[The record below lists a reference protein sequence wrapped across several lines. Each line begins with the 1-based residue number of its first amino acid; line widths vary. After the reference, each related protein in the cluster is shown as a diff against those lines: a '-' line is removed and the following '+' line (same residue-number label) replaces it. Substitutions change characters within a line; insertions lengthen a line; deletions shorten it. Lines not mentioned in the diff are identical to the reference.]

1 MENIP
6 IIQEIISTT
15 KTNIPISGFIFNL
28 LVSALLGFVLAK
40 VFIKYANVM
49 SNKNTMAYNLMLLVI
64 ITTLVISIVKSS
76 LALSLGLVGAL
87 SIVRFRT
94 AIKEPEELIYLFT
107 AIAIGLGLGAEQV
120 LITLIAFAIII
131 TIIIFV
137 NKTYFN
143 VESNYNL
150 YLTISNNNPKNI
162 KSEIIAETIK
172 SHCSKL
178 ILKRLDESANSYEIL
193 FLATFESYDQ
203 LNHAKNALKKLDDN
217 LVISVL
223 DNQAIH

>member
-6 IIQEIISTT
+6 IIQEILSTT

-49 SNKNTMAYNLMLLVI
+49 SNKNTMAYNLMLLAI

-94 AIKEPEELIYLFT
+94 AIKEPEELIYLFI

-120 LITLIAFAIII
+120 LVTLIAFTIII

-143 VESNYNL
+143 VENNYNL
-150 YLTISNNNPKNI
+150 YLTISNNTATTFGGI
-162 KSEIIAETIK
+162 
-172 SHCSKL
+172 CFFGL
-178 ILKRLDESANSYEIL
+178 FGES
-193 FLATFESYDQ
+193 Q
-203 LNHAKNALKKLDDN
+203 LGGM
-217 LVISVL
+217 
-223 DNQAIH
+223 QQ

>member
-1 MENIP
+1 MENIS

-15 KTNIPISGFIFNL
+15 KTNIPIVGFIFNL

-49 SNKNTMAYNLMLLVI
+49 SNKNTMAYNLMLLAI

-94 AIKEPEELIYLFT
+94 AIKEPEELIYLFI

-120 LITLIAFAIII
+120 LITLIAFIIII
-131 TIIIFV
+131 TIIIVF
-137 NKTYFN
+137 K
-143 VESNYNL
+143 
-150 YLTISNNNPKNI
+150 
-162 KSEIIAETIK
+162 
-172 SHCSKL
+172 
-178 ILKRLDESANSYEIL
+178 
-193 FLATFESYDQ
+193 
-203 LNHAKNALKKLDDN
+203 
-217 LVISVL
+217 
-223 DNQAIH
+223 IHW

>member
-1 MENIP
+1 MENIA

-15 KTNIPISGFIFNL
+15 KTNIPISSFIFNL
-28 LVSALLGFVLAK
+28 LVSTLLGFVLAK

-49 SNKNTMAYNLMLLVI
+49 SNKNIIAYNLMLLAI

-94 AIKEPEELIYLFT
+94 AIKEPEELIYLFI

-120 LITLIAFAIII
+120 LITVIAFALIIV
-131 TIIIFV
+131 IIIFV
-137 NKTYFN
+137 NKAYFN

-150 YLTISNNNPKNI
+150 YLTISNNNPKNV
-162 KSEIIAETIK
+162 KSETITKTLK
-172 SHCSKL
+172 SHCDKL
-178 ILKRLDESANSYEIL
+178 ILKRLDENVDNYEIL
-193 FLATFESYDQ
+193 FLAAFENYDQ
-203 LNHAKNALKKLDDN
+203 LNQAKNALKKLDDN
-217 LVISVL
+217 LVVNIL
-223 DNQAIH
+223 DNQPIH

>member
-15 KTNIPISGFIFNL
+15 KTNIPILGFIFNL

-49 SNKNTMAYNLMLLVI
+49 SNKNTMAYNLMLLAI

-94 AIKEPEELIYLFT
+94 AIKEPEELIYLFI

-120 LITLIAFAIII
+120 LITLIAFIIII

-143 VESNYNL
+143 VENNYNL

-162 KSEIIAETIK
+162 KSETIAETIK
-172 SHCSKL
+172 SHCTKL
-178 ILKRLDESANSYEIL
+178 NLKRLDESANSYEIL
-193 FLATFESYDQ
+193 FLVTFESYDQ

-223 DNQAIH
+223 DNQAIQ

>member
-6 IIQEIISTT
+6 IIQEILSTT

-162 KSEIIAETIK
+162 KSETIAETIK

-217 LVISVL
+217 LIISVL

>member
-15 KTNIPISGFIFNL
+15 KTNIPIFGFIFNL

-49 SNKNTMAYNLMLLVI
+49 SNKNTMAYNLMLLAI

-94 AIKEPEELIYLFT
+94 AIKEPEELIYLFI

-120 LITLIAFAIII
+120 LVTLIAFTIII

-162 KSEIIAETIK
+162 KSETIAETIK
-172 SHCSKL
+172 SHCTKL

-193 FLATFESYDQ
+193 FLVTFESYDQ

-223 DNQAIH
+223 DNQAIQ

>member
-94 AIKEPEELIYLFT
+94 AIKEPEELIYLFI

-120 LITLIAFAIII
+120 LVTLIAFTIII

-137 NKTYFN
+137 NKIYFN

-162 KSEIIAETIK
+162 KSETIAETIK
-172 SHCSKL
+172 SHCTKL

-193 FLATFESYDQ
+193 FLVTFESYDQ

-223 DNQAIH
+223 DNQAIQ

>member
-15 KTNIPISGFIFNL
+15 KTNIPILGFIFNL

-49 SNKNTMAYNLMLLVI
+49 SNKNTMAYNLMLLAI

-94 AIKEPEELIYLFT
+94 AIKEPEELIYLFI

-120 LITLIAFAIII
+120 LITLIAFIIII

-143 VESNYNL
+143 AESNYNL

-162 KSEIIAETIK
+162 KSETIAETIK
-172 SHCSKL
+172 SHCTKL
-178 ILKRLDESANSYEIL
+178 NLKRLDESANSYEIL
-193 FLATFESYDQ
+193 FLVTFESYDQ

-223 DNQAIH
+223 DNQAIQ

>member
-15 KTNIPISGFIFNL
+15 KTNISIVGFIFNL

-49 SNKNTMAYNLMLLVI
+49 SNKNTMAYNLMLLAI

-94 AIKEPEELIYLFT
+94 AIKEPEELIYLFI

-120 LITLIAFAIII
+120 LVTLIAFTIII
-131 TIIIFV
+131 TLIIFV

-162 KSEIIAETIK
+162 KSETIAETIK
-172 SHCSKL
+172 SHCTKL

-203 LNHAKNALKKLDDN
+203 LNHAKNALKQLDDN
-217 LVISVL
+217 LVISIL